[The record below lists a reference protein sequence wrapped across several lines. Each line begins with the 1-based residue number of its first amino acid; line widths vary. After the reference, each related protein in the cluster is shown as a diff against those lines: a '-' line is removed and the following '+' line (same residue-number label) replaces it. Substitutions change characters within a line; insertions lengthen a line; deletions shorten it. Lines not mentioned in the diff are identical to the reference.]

1 MTRLDPDLIQKSE
14 EMNLPNVKMMTQ
26 GTKKKRNSNINLYVD
41 KAFFYE
47 LKFVCTKRSDS
58 FLRDMFCSYIES
70 KVRLTKY

>member
-41 KAFFYE
+41 LKCIFYE

-58 FLRDMFCSYIES
+58 FLRDMFFVHIL
-70 KVRLTKY
+70 KVK